1 MFCSEFLNIPDER
14 WQSHKKIRRII
25 IRRRTQTI
33 AKGFSFHANTIKED
47 MYVFYGSGINLVI
60 EVLR

>member
-1 MFCSEFLNIPDER
+1 MFPINAGR
-14 WQSHKKIRRII
+14 VTRRIRIII